1 MAERI
6 PARLSPGSPY
16 SARDGRRFGFT
27 VGVAFLVLAALSRWR
42 GHDIPPMLLAVLGG
56 ALVLGALVA
65 PSRLRAV
72 ERRWMRFALVISR
85 VTMPLFMGAVYF
97 LLLTPIG
104 LIRRAMGKNAIAA
117 EGNAMSF
124 WTQRP
129 VGKRRGDLER
139 QF

>member
-27 VGVAFLVLAALSRWR
+27 VGAAFVVLAGLSRWR
-42 GHDIPPMLLAVLGG
+42 GHDIPPRVLAVIGV

-65 PSRLRAV
+65 PTQMRAV
-72 ERRWMRFALVISR
+72 ERWWMRLALAIGR
-85 VTMPLFMGAVYF
+85 VTTPIFMGAVYF

-104 LIRRAMGKNAIAA
+104 LIRRALGKNAIAA
-117 EGNAMSF
+117 PRETQSF
-124 WTQRP
+124 WVQRP
-129 VGKRRGDLER
+129 IGARHGNLER